1 MSNSINFSFEKIDDD
16 INLFNKKFKEI
27 TLKNENIS
35 SLSRKIKVLNNE

>member
-27 TLKNENIS
+27 TLKNETIN
-35 SLSRKIKVLNNE
+35 SLSRKIKVLNTE